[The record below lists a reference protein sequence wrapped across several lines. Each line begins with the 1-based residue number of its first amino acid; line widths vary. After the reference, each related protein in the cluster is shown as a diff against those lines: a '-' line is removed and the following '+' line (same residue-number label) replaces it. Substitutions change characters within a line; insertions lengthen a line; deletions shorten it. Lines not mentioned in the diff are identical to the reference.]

1 MMKWNKLL
9 LITASMGLLAACADE
24 GADEEVTDDTE
35 EVAED
40 TEETSEESDATTGAT
55 QSVIGS
61 ADDLEEAMS
70 ANGGW
75 IVIFE
80 GDVETDQELVLE
92 EGPTNDGEV
101 VRKLALYTQ
110 DDDRNI
116 LEQFTLTA
124 PSVTIESENSR
135 IQGGT
140 VAGDVYVNANNFSMP
155 DGTVDGDLIFGSE
168 EYQESAD
175 LEEGEVTG
183 EVRVEG
189 GEEGEES
196 ADATTGATQSV
207 VAGSDDLQEA
217 LSANGGWIVIFE
229 GDVESDEELVLEGG
243 VEDNDGEIARKLAL
257 YTQDADRNVTEQ
269 YTLTAP
275 MLTIQSENAR
285 IQNGTFAGDV
295 RVEANNFQ
303 LPGGTIDGDLIF
315 ASEEYQESAQLD
327 EGEVT
332 GETRVEE

>member
-1 MMKWNKLL
+1 MVKWNKLF
-9 LITASMGLLAACADE
+9 LITASMGLLAACGNGDT
-24 GADEEVTDDTE
+24 DEEVTEDTE

-40 TEETSEESDATTGAT
+40 TTEDTEETDATSGAT

-70 ANGGW
+70 ADGGW

-80 GDVETDQELVLE
+80 GDIESDQELVLE
-92 EGPTNDGEV
+92 EGPTNDGETT
-101 VRKLALYTQ
+101 RKLALYTQ

-155 DGTVDGDLIFGSE
+155 DGTIDGDLIFGSQ
-168 EYQESAD
+168 EYQDSAD

-189 GEEGEES
+189 GEESEES

-207 VAGSDDLQEA
+207 VTSSDDLEEA
-217 LSANGGWIVIFE
+217 LSSNGGWIVIFE
-229 GDVESDEELVLEGG
+229 GDAESDQELTLEGG
-243 VEDNDGEIARKLAL
+243 VEDNDGTIARKLAL
-257 YTQDADRNVTEQ
+257 HTQDADRNVTEQ
-269 YTLTAP
+269 FTLTAP
-275 MLTIQSENAR
+275 SLTVESENAR

-295 RVEANNFQ
+295 YVNANDFQ

-315 ASEEYQESAQLD
+315 GSEEYQESAQLD

>member
-1 MMKWNKLL
+1 MVKWNKLF
-9 LITASMGLLAACADE
+9 LITASMGLLAACGNGDT
-24 GADEEVTDDTE
+24 DEEVTEDTE

-40 TEETSEESDATTGAT
+40 TTEDTEETDATSGAT

-61 ADDLEEAMS
+61 ADDLEEAVS
-70 ANGGW
+70 ADGGW

-80 GDVETDQELVLE
+80 GDVETDQELVFE
-92 EGPTNDGEV
+92 EGPTNDGEIE
-101 VRKLALYTQ
+101 RKLALYTQ
-110 DDDRNI
+110 DADRNV

-124 PSVTIESENSR
+124 PSLTVQSDNTR
-135 IQGGT
+135 IQNGT
-140 VAGDVYVNANNFSMP
+140 FAGDVYVEADNFQLP
-155 DGTVDGDLIFGSE
+155 GGTIDGDLIFANE
-168 EYQESAD
+168 DYQNSAQ

-183 EVRVEG
+183 DVRVEG
-189 GEEGEES
+189 GDEES

-207 VAGSDDLQEA
+207 VTSSDDLEEA
-217 LSANGGWIVIFE
+217 LSSNGGWIVIFE
-229 GDVESDEELVLEGG
+229 GDAESDQELTLEGG
-243 VEDNDGEIARKLAL
+243 VEDNDGTIARKLAL

-269 YTLTAP
+269 FTLTAP
-275 MLTIQSENAR
+275 SLTVESENAR

-295 RVEANNFQ
+295 YVNANDFQ

-315 ASEEYQESAQLD
+315 GSEEYQESAQLD